1 MLPTTDPRLFDLDLL
16 VEGEAR
22 PRDGPRTRTGGGGRR
37 RRPGPM
43 LLAVDGNGLA
53 HRAFHA
59 VGGEEAPAGAAVE
72 RVVAMLA
79 RVAAGLHPTACVIGF
94 DDPQRS
100 LRRERCPHYK
110 SARPPK
116 PATLVAL
123 LAELPAL
130 LRRLGLCVAEP
141 PGLEADDVLGSAAA
155 LARRRQVP
163 ATLLTGD
170 QDAFALVSP
179 TVRVCLLLAG
189 GRVEQVTPS
198 WLRARYGVLPPQYAD
213 FAALRGDASDCLPGV
228 RGIGAVTAARLL
240 GAYPD
245 VAAALE
251 DLPGVA
257 RLLGPAVAEALT
269 TQRAVYRQNREVMA
283 IRTDVAL
290 DVAACNRRLERQR
303 VAAVLA
309 EHGLEELTDRLL
321 AGFALL
327 GRAAW
332 RRSPQAEA
340 GTGAPP

>member
-1 MLPTTDPRLFDLDLL
+1 MLPTTDPRLFDLQLED
-16 VEGEAR
+16 AS
-22 PRDGPRTRTGGGGRR
+22 RTRPGTSAANGTGRR
-37 RRPGPM
+37 RRRRPAPL
-43 LLAVDGNGLA
+43 LLAVDGNGLT
-53 HRAFHA
+53 HRGFHA
-59 VGGEEAPAGAAVE
+59 VGGVEAPPGAAVE

-79 RVAAGLHPTACVIGF
+79 RLAAELRPTACVIGF
-94 DDPQRS
+94 DDAGRS
-100 LRRERCPHYK
+100 LRRERCAHYK

-116 PATLVAL
+116 PAALVEL
-123 LAELPAL
+123 LAELPAV
-130 LRRLGLCVAEP
+130 LRRLGLCVVEP
-141 PGLEADDVLGSAAA
+141 EGLEADDVLGSAAA
-155 LARRRQVP
+155 LARQRQVP
-163 ATLLTGD
+163 AALLTGD

-189 GRVEQVTPS
+189 GRVEQVSPS
-198 WLRARYGVLPPQYAD
+198 WLRARYGVGPAQYPD

-245 VAAALE
+245 VAAALD

-257 RLLGPAVAEALT
+257 RLLGSAIAEALT
-269 TQRAVYRQNREVMA
+269 TQQAVYQQNREVMA

-309 EHGLEELTDRLL
+309 EHGLEELTERVLT
-321 AGFALL
+321 GFALL

-332 RRSPQAEA
+332 RRSPS
-340 GTGAPP
+340 T

>member
-1 MLPTTDPRLFDLDLL
+1 MLPTTDPRLFDLDLR

-22 PRDGPRTRTGGGGRR
+22 PRGGARARSSNGSSGRR

-59 VGGEEAPAGAAVE
+59 VGGEEAPPGAALG

-79 RVAAGLHPTACVIGF
+79 RIAAELRPTACVIGF
-94 DDPQRS
+94 DDPERS

-116 PATLVAL
+116 PAALVEL
-123 LAELPAL
+123 LAGLPGL
-130 LRRLGLCVAEP
+130 LRRLGLYVAEP
-141 PGLEADDVLGSAAA
+141 AGLEADDVLGSAAA

-198 WLRARYGVLPPQYAD
+198 WLRARYGVLPAQYPD

-245 VAAALE
+245 VAAALQ

-269 TQRAVYRQNREVMA
+269 TQQAVYRENREVMA
-283 IRTDVAL
+283 IRSDVAL

-303 VAAVLA
+303 IATVLA
-309 EHGLEELTDRLL
+309 EEGLEELTDRLL

-332 RRSPQAEA
+332 RR
-340 GTGAPP
+340 APAT